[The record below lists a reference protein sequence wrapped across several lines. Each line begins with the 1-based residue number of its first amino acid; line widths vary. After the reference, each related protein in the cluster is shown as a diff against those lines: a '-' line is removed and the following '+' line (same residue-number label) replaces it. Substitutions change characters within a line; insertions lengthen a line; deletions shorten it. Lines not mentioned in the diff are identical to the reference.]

1 MRFKESVEQEK
12 YLREAINGGRIE
24 LVMEGLNVLGRTPWK
39 INKQVF
45 DVVLDVWNTGKRLG
59 KIPPA
64 VYDHPEPEPPT
75 EDSDLNTRSVY
86 IQKRKAYEQAIAN
99 NHSDRCSVN
108 YKIEIARTV
117 RQCILLLKSLSD
129 WPLLL

>member
-12 YLREAINGGRIE
+12 YLREAIHGGRIE

-45 DVVLDVWNTGKRLG
+45 DIVLQVWNSGERLG
-59 KIPPA
+59 KVPPA
-64 VYDHPEPEPPT
+64 IYDLPEPEAPT
-75 EDSDLNTRSVY
+75 EESDLTTRSVY
-86 IQKRKAYEQAIAN
+86 IQKRKAYEQAVAN

-117 RQCILLLKSLSD
+117 RFALVCYR
-129 WPLLL
+129 